1 MILWKGAMLM
11 MWLKACPR
19 CRGDL
24 FLDSDAYGRFVS
36 CIQCGNILDKAQ
48 ERMLFRV
55 TAQLPRRKPQVVRT
69 PQSVESQS
77 AAA

>member
-1 MILWKGAMLM
+1 M